1 MPQPETDILI
11 KRALKGDMSAY
22 RAIIVQNQ
30 KLVVSLVYKM
40 VQQKEDR
47 EDLCQEIFI
56 KVYEKLGS
64 FRFQSKLSTW
74 IANIAFNHCA
84 NFLKKRKLPL
94 LNDMYNEDNEEH
106 DVASYEKHPE
116 QKMMSKELYAHLNK
130 SMQSLSVIQKTVTQL
145 FHFNEFSLEEI
156 AAITGLPVNTVKS
169 HLFRARAILKTEMLK
184 YGFT

>member
-22 RAIIVQNQ
+22 RILIVQNQ
-30 KLVVSLVYKM
+30 KLVASLVYKM

-74 IANIAFNHCA
+74 IAHIAFNHCA
-84 NFLKKRKLPL
+84 NFLKKRKLFL
-94 LNDMYNEDNEEH
+94 LNDMYDESASEEFIT
-106 DVASYEKHPE
+106 YEKHPE
-116 QKMMSKELYAHLNK
+116 QKMMNKELYAYLNK
-130 SMQSLSVIQKTVTQL
+130 SMESLSLIQRTVTQL
-145 FHFNEFSLEEI
+145 FHYNEFSLEEI
-156 AAITGLPVNTVKS
+156 AAVTELPVNTVKS

-184 YGFT
+184 YYNHG